1 MDQDSLFQA
10 LLQLQGTNDGHKV
23 EIRQNPIELGDRLGN
38 SNNQLPQEQFIQ
50 RPTENIPSQ
59 TANLENKVRSAML
72 QIFSENPE
80 LGAAFE
86 KFVVNPSPA
95 DESKTKKD
103 NLVYND
109 LTENI

>member
-23 EIRQNPIELGDRLGN
+23 EILNPIELGDRLGN

-50 RPTENIPSQ
+50 RPTESIPSQ

-86 KFVVNPSPA
+86 QFVVNPSPV
-95 DESKTKKD
+95 DESKTKKND
-103 NLVYND
+103 FVYND
-109 LTENI
+109 MTVNI